1 MKQFDLFVKLVEVIL
16 DVVCEFRDD
25 VHHDL
30 DDDVLA
36 GAVLGTNIILVSENL
51 KKNMA
56 DNPLLVYLVLAHE
69 IRHIWQFANQSYS
82 FENYYTG
89 KEAPEKYEMQEC
101 EIDANAFAYLVL
113 QLVTGKTPKHN
124 TWKIY
129 SYDSIMLR
137 VRELEFA
144 FRLRCK
150 NRDVRKLVSILKQYN
165 KF

>member
-1 MKQFDLFVKLVEVIL
+1 MKRFDLFVKLVEVIL
-16 DVVCEFRDD
+16 NVACEFRYD
-25 VHHDL
+25 VQHDL
-30 DDDVLA
+30 DDGDLA
-36 GAVLGTNIILVSENL
+36 GAILGTNIILVSEDL

-56 DNPLLVYLVLAHE
+56 DNPLLFYLVLAHE
-69 IRHIWQFANQSYS
+69 IRHVWQFTNQAYS
-82 FENYYTG
+82 FENYYSG
-89 KEAPEKYEMQEC
+89 KESPEKYETQEC

-113 QLVTGKTPKHN
+113 HLVTGKTPKHN

-150 NRDVRKLVSILKQYN
+150 NRDVRKLVSILKSYN
-165 KF
+165 